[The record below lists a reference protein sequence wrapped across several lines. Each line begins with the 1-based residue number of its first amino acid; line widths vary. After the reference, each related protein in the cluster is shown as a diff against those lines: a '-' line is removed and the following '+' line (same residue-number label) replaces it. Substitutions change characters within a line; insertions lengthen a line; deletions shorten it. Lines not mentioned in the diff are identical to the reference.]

1 MTPIAK
7 RTVALL
13 RHCLRNRDGASA
25 IEFAFLFPILLLLL
39 AGLVDLGQGL
49 TVRRKINQIA
59 STSSEIIAMQSSWTE
74 ASVESILDGVSTI
87 VQPYESDELTVLLC
101 VLDIDSDGKATV
113 NWSAAYG
120 TTALSSGQDSP
131 VEVPEDLQIAD
142 VQLVVT
148 RVQYKLDTIFSGL
161 FESFTGG
168 GSYEYD
174 QHFFIRPRNGN
185 RITYS

>member
-1 MTPIAK
+1 MIPIPK
-7 RTVALL
+7 RIVALL
-13 RHCLRNRDGASA
+13 RHLSRNRDGASA
-25 IEFAFLFPILLLLL
+25 IEFAFLFPIMLLLL

-74 ASVESILDGVSTI
+74 ASVGSILDGVSTI
-87 VQPYESDELTVLLC
+87 VQPYDSDELTILLC
-101 VLDIDSDGKATV
+101 VLDIDKKGKATV

-120 TTALSSGQDSP
+120 TSALSAGQDSP
-131 VEVPEDLQIAD
+131 VAVPQELQTAD

-148 RVQYKLDTIFSGL
+148 RVQYKLDTVFSSL

-168 GSYEYD
+168 GTYEYD

-185 RITYS
+185 TITYS

>member
-1 MTPIAK
+1 MRSIPKKAT
-7 RTVALL
+7 TLL
-13 RHCLRNRDGASA
+13 RHFGRNREGASA
-25 IEFAFLFPILLLLL
+25 IEFAFVFPLLLLLL

-59 STSSEIIAMQSSWTE
+59 TTSSEIIAMQSTWTE
-74 ASVESILDGVSTI
+74 ASVESILDGVNTI
-87 VQPYESDELTVLLC
+87 VQPYDSDELSILLC
-101 VLDIDSDGKATV
+101 VLDIDSKGKATV

-120 TTALSSGQDSP
+120 TTALSAGQDSP
-131 VEVPEDLQIAD
+131 VEVPEDLRMED

-148 RVQYKLDTIFSGL
+148 RVQYKLDTVFSNL

-168 GSYEYD
+168 GTYEYD

-185 RITYS
+185 SITYG